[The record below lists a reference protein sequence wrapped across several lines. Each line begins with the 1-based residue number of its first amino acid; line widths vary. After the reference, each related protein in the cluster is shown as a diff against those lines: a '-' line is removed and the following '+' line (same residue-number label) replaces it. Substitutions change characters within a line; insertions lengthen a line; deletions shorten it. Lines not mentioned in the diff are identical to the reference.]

1 MSTADNKALVTKFW
15 EAFSASKFDDA
26 LAMLSDDATWW
37 VAGTTALSGKY
48 TKPEF
53 AALLGNVTGS
63 APQGILVTPKQLT
76 AEDNRVSVGHPRPQF
91 DCPGGRPAR
100 TRRRKA
106 CADSG
111 AALCSG
117 GGRPRR
123 TASRSAGSRP
133 QPGRTPRESA
143 PIRRGA
149 G

>member
-63 APQGILVTPKQLT
+63 EYTGDT
-76 AEDNRVSVGHPRPQF
+76 G
-91 DCPGGRPAR
+91 
-100 TRRRKA
+100 
-106 CADSG
+106 
-111 AALCSG
+111 G
-117 GGRPRR
+117 GGRPSLGRFGARR
-123 TASRSAGSRP
+123 ADVSVVADPLQR
-133 QPGRTPRESA
+133 QGR
-143 PIRRGA
+143 RRR
-149 G
+149 